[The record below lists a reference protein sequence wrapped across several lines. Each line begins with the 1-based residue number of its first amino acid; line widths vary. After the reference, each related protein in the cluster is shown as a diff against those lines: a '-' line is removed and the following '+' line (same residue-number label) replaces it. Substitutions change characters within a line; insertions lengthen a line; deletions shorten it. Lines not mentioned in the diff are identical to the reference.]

1 MSDHEELQSSV
12 AAWVLGSLDADEAA
26 IVQAHVEGCS
36 SCTDAAARLR
46 RAVGALPLA
55 VDEMTPPARLR
66 ERILATAAA
75 SRASTT
81 VPSRVRAVVPQ
92 PRRKGRGFL
101 VRLTDR
107 VPAYALAAAVT
118 LALLVGVVAGDILG
132 RGATGTPSQSQ
143 VVRSTL
149 AGHGEL
155 SGARATVINLKSDGV
170 ALVDFS
176 GLPAL
181 QQGRVYE
188 LWLITPAGHADAA
201 GVFVPDS
208 AGSKIV
214 LVNRSLG
221 GYTQMAITNEQGPD
235 GTQAPTQQPQLS
247 GKLA

>member
-1 MSDHEELQSSV
+1 MSDHEELQDSV
-12 AAWVLGSLDADEAA
+12 PAWVLGSIDPDEAA

-36 SCTDAAARLR
+36 SCSELAARLG

-55 VDEMTPPARLR
+55 VDEVTPPPRLR
-66 ERILATAAA
+66 ERILATAAS

-81 VPSRVRAVVPQ
+81 AQSRVRGVIPQ
-92 PRRKGRGFL
+92 PRRQGRGL
-101 VRLTDR
+101 IAHLTDR
-107 VPAYALAAAVT
+107 VPAYALAAAVVM
-118 LALLVGVVAGDILG
+118 ALLVGAVAGDMVG
-132 RGATGTPSQSQ
+132 RRATGAPAQSQ
-143 VVRSTL
+143 VARSTL
-149 AGHGEL
+149 SGHGEL

-188 LWLITPAGHADAA
+188 VWLITAAGHADAA

-214 LVNRSLG
+214 LVNRSLD
-221 GYTQMAITNEQGPD
+221 GYSQMALTNEQGPD